1 MRLELRRF
9 HFHPNVLR
17 QILAQGLPSGIQS
30 SVISVG
36 NLVVQA
42 NINSFGAYA
51 ISGHGAYAKIEGL
64 VFLPIMSISL
74 ALPTFVSQNLGAQK
88 YDRVKKGAAAGIL
101 SGMALAELTGILL
114 FFVVR
119 YALRLFVDSDEAI
132 YYGNLH
138 GQTVALFF
146 FLLAFSHCAAG
157 VLRGCGKSVIPMVT
171 MLAFW
176 CGARIVYVT
185 AALKVWPVFQTISWA
200 YPLTWF
206 LSSAV
211 LLVCFGRCK
220 AGWRSRDVRYRFF
233 RGRIECGRL
242 SDGPCIKLS
251 QYILGGEHI
260 FLLDLLDHQMDKAVQ
275 IVGEMQVPVIHQ
287 VDAQL
292 AVDLPDGE
300 KQHPVFR
307 GRQPVAVDGQHHC
320 CGGTDGCHG
329 FLRADVEMNLVV
341 ADGKCVLQV
350 NVFAA

>member
-1 MRLELRRF
+1 M
-9 HFHPNVLR
+9 
-17 QILAQGLPSGIQS
+17 
-30 SVISVG
+30 
-36 NLVVQA
+36 
-42 NINSFGAYA
+42 
-51 ISGHGAYAKIEGL
+51 
-64 VFLPIMSISL
+64 
-74 ALPTFVSQNLGAQK
+74 
-88 YDRVKKGAAAGIL
+88 KKGAAAGIL

-211 LLVCFGRCK
+211 LFICLVKGN
-220 AGWRSRDVRYRFF
+220 W
-233 RGRIECGRL
+233 
-242 SDGPCIKLS
+242 
-251 QYILGGEHI
+251 
-260 FLLDLLDHQMDKAVQ
+260 M
-275 IVGEMQVPVIHQ
+275 
-287 VDAQL
+287 
-292 AVDLPDGE
+292 
-300 KQHPVFR
+300 
-307 GRQPVAVDGQHHC
+307 
-320 CGGTDGCHG
+320 
-329 FLRADVEMNLVV
+329 RAAE
-341 ADGKCVLQV
+341 
-350 NVFAA
+350 